1 MLQNEN
7 TIISDKEIINQEKS
21 LIPLKDNIFN
31 IQFGDISHIYKNDFD
46 KLKCMDLCALTD
58 EEKQENE
65 AFSEFN
71 LDEPQNSLDEDEDED
86 KDEFEDIYFIKK
98 KKSELHSTDSSKKTL
113 DIREKKADTPSEKT
127 YFKLLLSKRGRK
139 TNKKNK
145 KIHGPADY
153 DNIQRKIQVS
163 FITFLIRF
171 GNDILKSIF
180 GKKTKYEFK
189 DVDYKLKKTVNHD
202 YCEELKKRTYSDIIQ
217 MKISPKNK
225 NFLENTN
232 EKTFN
237 KICNYSDTPK
247 DTLKD
252 TLKKFFEKNYLYMF
266 QNYYCKIKNEEIID
280 IDGIKITLSQ
290 RTKTKTL
297 FNLLNKNKANREKF
311 IIVIMEVY
319 FSKNYLNSDKKFII
333 SPFEQ

>member
-58 EEKQENE
+58 KEKQENE

-71 LDEPQNSLDEDEDED
+71 LNEPQNSLDEDENEDES
-86 KDEFEDIYFIKK
+86 EDIYLIKK
-98 KKSELHSTDSSKKTL
+98 IKSELHSTDSSKKILGTT
-113 DIREKKADTPSEKT
+113 EKKADIPSEKT
-127 YFKLLLSKRGRK
+127 YFKLLSSKRGRK
-139 TNKKNK
+139 TNNTNK

-237 KICNYSDTPK
+237 KICNYSDT
-247 DTLKD
+247 
-252 TLKKFFEKNYLYMF
+252 LKKLFEKDYLQF
-266 QNYYCKIKNEEIID
+266 QNYYCKIKNEAIID
-280 IDGIKITLSQ
+280 IDRIKITLSQ

>member
-21 LIPLKDNIFN
+21 LIPIKNNIFN
-31 IQFGDISHIYKNDFD
+31 IQFYDIPHIYKNDFD
-46 KLKCMDLCALTD
+46 KPNCMDFCALTD
-58 EEKQENE
+58 KEKQDNE

-71 LDEPQNSLDEDEDED
+71 LNEPQNSLDEDEDED
-86 KDEFEDIYFIKK
+86 KGKYEDIYFIKK
-98 KKSELHSTDSSKKTL
+98 IKSELHSTDSSKKTFG
-113 DIREKKADTPSEKT
+113 ITKKKADTPSEKT
-127 YFKLLLSKRGRK
+127 YFKLLSSKRGRK
-139 TNKKNK
+139 TNNTNK

-202 YCEELKKRTYSDIIQ
+202 YCQELQKKRKFSDIIQ

-232 EKTFN
+232 EETF
-237 KICNYSDTPK
+237 KEICNYSDT
-247 DTLKD
+247 
-252 TLKKFFEKNYLYMF
+252 LKKLFEKDYLYMF
-266 QNYYCKIKNEEIID
+266 RNYFCKIKNEEIID

-311 IIVIMEVY
+311 IIVIMEDY